1 MITRKD
7 TMAPILRNL
16 TICSLALALG
26 ACAHNSKNKQYAGVD
41 GDFVLGTP
49 LPDRI
54 EGANFFGS
62 SVTRNQYPP
71 IYFGFDS
78 YSVSQEEMPKVKS
91 LAQAMKGFPNTVIIA
106 GFTDERGTE
115 EYNRG
120 LGERRAQAV
129 RSALIG
135 MGADGA
141 RIQTVSF
148 GKEMPADSGSGDA
161 AWAKNRRTETGVV
174 K

>member
-1 MITRKD
+1 ML
-7 TMAPILRNL
+7 PVLRNL
-16 TICSLALALG
+16 TLCSLALAIS
-26 ACAHNSKNKQYAGVD
+26 ACAHNSKKDQYAGID

-78 YSVSQEEMPKVKS
+78 YSVSSEEMPKVKS
-91 LAQAMKGFPNTVIIA
+91 LAQAMRGFPNTVIIA

-120 LGERRAQAV
+120 LGERRAQSV
-129 RSALIG
+129 RSALISQG
-135 MGADGA
+135 IPAS

-148 GKEMPADSGSGDA
+148 GKEMPADPGNNDA